1 MLLPA
6 GVKPG
11 LSAGKLKE
19 AYYRSFDKKNRLA
32 FLQAGRNY
40 DSATMDT
47 INDFMK
53 IRQEMENINNKPLRR
68 NNSSR
73 NNNRRNNQDS
83 NRQTAG
89 GRNNRCQDDRQS
101 SHRQGR
107 SQDRR
112 PARGTSTGA

>member
-11 LSAGKLKE
+11 LSPGKLKE

-32 FLQAGRNY
+32 FLQAGRDY

-53 IRQEMENINNKPLRR
+53 IRQEMENINNKPLCC

-73 NNNRRNNQDS
+73 NNNRRNDQDS
-83 NRQTAG
+83 NLRSAG
-89 GRNNRCQDDRQS
+89 GRDNHRQDDRRS
-101 SHRQGR
+101 SNR
-107 SQDRR
+107 
-112 PARGTSTGA
+112 